1 MMGSEL
7 MNANTIIG
15 RHILA
20 FPINCSQFEQ
30 YLIVPIPIKLT
41 AHLRWPKL
49 GSVGN

>member
-7 MNANTIIG
+7 MNANMIIG

-30 YLIVPIPIKLT
+30 YLIVPIKLT
-41 AHLRWPKL
+41 AHLRWSKL